1 MATTVHRRRA
11 SDRNFVGPMPI
22 RIKHAR
28 RIAGV
33 TQARLARAAGVGPS
47 AVAQWESP
55 GGSSPTVTHLV
66 QIAVSCG
73 VSFEWLATG
82 RGPVSL
88 SSVMGDTPAIEPASF
103 AVDFTEE
110 RLLTAFRRVPSR
122 KRECFLTWMEEFF

>member
-1 MATTVHRRRA
+1 MMTATRKRRVGDRA
-11 SDRNFVGPMPI
+11 FTGPLPI

-28 RIAGV
+28 RVAGV
-33 TQARLARAAGVGPS
+33 TQALLARAVGVGPS

-55 GGSSPTVTHLV
+55 GGSSPTVAHLV

-82 RGPVSL
+82 RGAVA
-88 SSVMGDTPAIEPASF
+88 VAAGDVPAIEPASF
-103 AVDFTEE
+103 AVDFMEE
-110 RLLTAFRRVPSR
+110 RMLTAFRRVPAR

>member
-1 MATTVHRRRA
+1 MTATARKRRA
-11 SDRNFVGPMPI
+11 SDRAFAGPLPI

-33 TQARLARAAGVGPS
+33 TQASLARATGVGPS

-55 GGSSPTVTHLV
+55 DGSSPTVSHLAE
-66 QIAVSCG
+66 IAVTCG

-82 RGPVSL
+82 RGAVAAAG
-88 SSVMGDTPAIEPASF
+88 GDIPAIEPASF

-110 RLLTAFRRVPSR
+110 RLLTAFRRVPTR
-122 KRECFLTWMEEFF
+122 KRECFLAWMEAFF